1 MSPLYAWERSTW
13 DRHPFRAT
21 NPTADIAGVHTAFH
35 SLSLS
40 LSVSVPDHG
49 HRAAHDIS
57 TPTSG
62 DTYTRRTPTANR
74 KLNSRQRA
82 HRACSQLRGA
92 RGARNWTT
100 AARFSTPVVRFLE
113 RRRRR
118 GSDKNWISF
127 LIRTNLITGARANI
141 SFRKDTRFWSGKL
154 FYEFIKRGI
163 PLG

>member
-1 MSPLYAWERSTW
+1 MHGSAARGIAI
-13 DRHPFRAT
+13 PFAQ
-21 NPTADIAGVHTAFH
+21 PTPPPTLPVYTRPS

-127 LIRTNLITGARANI
+127 LIRTNLITGARANEV
-141 SFRKDTRFWSGKL
+141 SFRKDTRFRSGKL
-154 FYEFIKRGI
+154 FHEFIKRGI
-163 PLG
+163 PPLG